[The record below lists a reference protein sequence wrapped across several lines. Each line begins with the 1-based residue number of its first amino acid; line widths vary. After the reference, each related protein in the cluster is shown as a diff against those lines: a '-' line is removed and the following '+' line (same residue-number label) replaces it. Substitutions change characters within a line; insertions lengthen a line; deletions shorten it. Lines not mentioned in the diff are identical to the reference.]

1 MSPSVRLNTKEA
13 QALGTPKV
21 EIGLK
26 VKLIDDAPLCFAPS
40 DVCVFIAS
48 QAAADAPKKSGWIN
62 KAKDI
67 DWDKVR

>member
-26 VKLIDDAPLCFAPS
+26 VKLIDEAPLCFAAS
-40 DVCVFIAS
+40 HVCVCITGCIRRS
-48 QAAADAPKKSGWIN
+48 QEKWMD
-62 KAKDI
+62 
-67 DWDKVR
+67 